1 MCITEE
7 RFLLLLRP
15 PSLILSGA
23 TFLGLGF
30 GRGLAADLDFLRALG
45 PEKNRDSSLI
55 NTTIKLV
62 RNILKEQIFMTQSKI
77 FMFCIYPTLPFPS
90 LVLALRSG
98 GAGAGGGAAGVGAAA
113 GAGAV
118 AGEAEAPVS
127 APPSVPATTMFSTA
141 AATLAAARAALAV
154 AQPYKGT
161 QHKHTRTANLNDSLT
176 ISQTSNL
183 VCIYN
188 TFRGLLVLNSLHFAI
203 ISVIILDTA
212 ILGFLAAINGLR
224 TEYLQEI

>member
-1 MCITEE
+1 
-7 RFLLLLRP
+7 
-15 PSLILSGA
+15 
-23 TFLGLGF
+23 
-30 GRGLAADLDFLRALG
+30 
-45 PEKNRDSSLI
+45 
-55 NTTIKLV
+55 
-62 RNILKEQIFMTQSKI
+62 
-77 FMFCIYPTLPFPS
+77 MFCIYPTLPFPS
-90 LVLALRSG
+90 LVFALRSG

-113 GAGAV
+113 GAGTV

-161 QHKHTRTANLNDSLT
+161 RHRVKNSVFYCQTHKGTTILNDSLT
-176 ISQTSNL
+176 IGQTSNL
-183 VCIYN
+183 VCICN

-212 ILGFLAAINGLR
+212 ILGFLAAIRGLR